1 MNETKVGKAME
12 ANTRNSPRKKL
23 ADISNLPLR
32 KRLSRQDK
40 IPEHIPAASKEH
52 LERIQKENMA
62 LMKMLAERNKI
73 IEITGVEMQKLRIN
87 VRKMQQQNQLLAQAN
102 TKMLAELNSNKDR
115 VKTLQHELG
124 CIKGVLNVRKS
135 EAEEQLRTNMCQ
147 DLNDEVKPMK
157 CEEAGDLS
165 LRKGDAEKARNLKK
179 RPQSKSMGSSEQ
191 VQCEDKTANKRSCV
205 RRQSAR
211 FKPEALKLSEDSFE
225 VQDNCALHS
234 STSDPVQENASTSI
248 CMSSDDVHP
257 SSRFEPIPFGRASLG
272 RPSREAAKRVQS
284 YKEIPVN
291 IKMRRPQ

>member
-1 MNETKVGKAME
+1 ME

-40 IPEHIPAASKEH
+40 IPEHIPVASKEY

-102 TKMLAELNSNKDR
+102 TKMLA

-135 EAEEQLRTNMCQ
+135 EAEGLLETVSLSLKVEEQLRTNMCQ

-179 RPQSKSMGSSEQ
+179 RPQSKSMSSSEQ

-225 VQDNCALHS
+225 VQDNCAVHS
-234 STSDPVQENASTSI
+234 STSDPVQENGSTSI

-257 SSRFEPIPFGRASLG
+257 SSRFEPISFGRASLG

>member
-1 MNETKVGKAME
+1 ME

-40 IPEHIPAASKEH
+40 TPEHIPAASKEY

-115 VKTLQHELG
+115 VKALQHELG

-135 EAEEQLRTNMCQ
+135 EA
-147 DLNDEVKPMK
+147 EVKPMK

-234 STSDPVQENASTSI
+234 STSDPVQENGSASV

-257 SSRFEPIPFGRASLG
+257 SSRFEPTPFGRASLG

-284 YKEIPVN
+284 YREIPVN